1 VNRTRG
7 ILATAAGVWLVAL
20 TACQYGVSNPTTP
33 SNTAATST
41 STASS
46 TPSSSGTSATTPPA
60 SGSTLT
66 YTADIQPI
74 LASDCVSCHGPAT
87 RAAGIDLSTYAG
99 VMRTV
104 TPGSANSLLILV
116 TRSGG
121 LMYSQFRGNR
131 PQKAATISDWIIKA
145 NAAR

>member
-46 TPSSSGTSATTPPA
+46 TPSSS
-60 SGSTLT
+60 LT

>member
-1 VNRTRG
+1 VSRTRG
-7 ILATAAGVWLVAL
+7 ILATAAGVWLAAL

-46 TPSSSGTSATTPPA
+46 STTSTATTSG

-145 NAAR
+145 NAAK

>member
-1 VNRTRG
+1 MAKRL
-7 ILATAAGVWLVAL
+7 IFAAAAGAWLVAL
-20 TACQYGVSNPTTP
+20 TACQYGVSAPTTP
-33 SNTAATST
+33 TGTTPATTAAPSSGTST
-41 STASS
+41 ST
-46 TPSSSGTSATTPPA
+46 SSG

-74 LASDCVSCHGPAT
+74 LSSDCVSCHGPAT

-104 TPGSANSLLILV
+104 TRGSANSLLILV

-131 PQKAATISDWIIKA
+131 SQKAATISDWIIKA
-145 NAAR
+145 NAAQ